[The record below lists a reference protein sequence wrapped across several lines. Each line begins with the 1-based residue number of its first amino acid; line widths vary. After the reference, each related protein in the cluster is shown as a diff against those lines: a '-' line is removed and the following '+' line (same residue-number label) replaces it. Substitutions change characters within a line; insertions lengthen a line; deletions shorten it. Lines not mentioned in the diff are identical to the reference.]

1 METSVQNAKRSTN
14 KIKSG
19 SLFFEQWE
27 LQSMVWPGIIFMI
40 ILTLF
45 LSMG

>member
-19 SLFFEQWE
+19 SLFFLEQWE
-27 LQSMVWPGIIFMI
+27 LQKYG
-40 ILTLF
+40 LARNYL
-45 LSMG
+45 L

>member
-19 SLFFEQWE
+19 SLFLNNGNCKVWSGQE
-27 LQSMVWPGIIFMI
+27 LS
-40 ILTLF
+40 L
-45 LSMG
+45 